1 MPKLRSLSGK
11 EVIRIF
17 LRFGFEIASQR
28 GSHVKLRRFLP
39 DGTKQTLTIPL
50 HEDLD
55 RGTIRAIFRQALR
68 YIPEEELRPHF
79 YGYYS

>member
-11 EVIRIF
+11 EVIRIL

-68 YIPEEELRPHF
+68 YIPEEELKPHF
-79 YGYYS
+79 YG